1 MQEYRPF
8 LSFRQLEDVGM
19 IGEEQVV
26 NHMSVPQP
34 VVTSPSIPLLP
45 LHLVE
50 SDGLRPFQYPVV
62 TTEEFAAIP
71 GISPTKPGALSF
83 TDALKS
89 AINPD
94 TGARMMVIPGSKKHK
109 KAKQHKAVSTTRMS
123 PRLRHAI
130 VIAAI
135 FLVAIITLLSLAPL
149 ANGQRGVPLFSA
161 IGNWV
166 AAQQLAWQIQ
176 SHNTSVS
183 VSQPSLPPMTLP
195 KSQYVA
201 IAEQDAI
208 AAGIPANY
216 FVRQINAESGF
227 NPNEVSPAGAV
238 GIAQFLPSTAAGLGI
253 NPWDPIQ
260 ALRGAAQLMAS
271 YTHKYGGDYAK
282 ALAAYNA
289 GSANLDYA
297 INNCG
302 ANWLNC
308 LPGETQR
315 YIYVIMGI

>member
-8 LSFRQLEDVGM
+8 LSFQQLDNVGV
-19 IGEEQVV
+19 IEEEQVV

-34 VVTSPSIPLLP
+34 VIISPLIFNAGQIPA
-45 LHLVE
+45 
-50 SDGLRPFQYPVV
+50 V
-62 TTEEFAAIP
+62 TTEQLSTIS
-71 GISPTKPGALSF
+71 GRSPTKSGALSL
-83 TDALKS
+83 TDALK
-89 AINPD
+89 ATMNPD
-94 TGARMMVIPGSKKHK
+94 SSGRMVVIPGNKHK
-109 KAKQHKAVSTTRMS
+109 KARQHKGASTLRMS
-123 PRLRHAI
+123 SRLRHSI

-135 FLVAIITLLSLAPL
+135 LLVAIITLLSLSPL
-149 ANGQRGVPLFSA
+149 ANGQRGLPLFSA

-176 SHNTSVS
+176 SHNTKVS
-183 VSQPSLPPMTLP
+183 VSQPSPPPMGLP

-208 AAGIPANY
+208 AVGIPANY
-216 FVRQINAESGF
+216 FVRQINVESGF
-227 NPNEVSPAGAV
+227 NPNAVSPSGAV

-271 YTHKYGGDYAK
+271 YTRNYGGDYAK

-289 GSANLDYA
+289 GSANLQYA

-308 LPGETQR
+308 LPGQTQH